1 MKKFLSCLLV
11 ASMCF
16 GVLAGCG
23 SSEKPAEGEGEQT
36 TEGEGEAST
45 DPIYFAWYGPCLLYT
60 SYRSERLQL

>member
-45 DPIYFAWYGPCLLYT
+45 DPIYFAW
-60 SYRSERLQL
+60 